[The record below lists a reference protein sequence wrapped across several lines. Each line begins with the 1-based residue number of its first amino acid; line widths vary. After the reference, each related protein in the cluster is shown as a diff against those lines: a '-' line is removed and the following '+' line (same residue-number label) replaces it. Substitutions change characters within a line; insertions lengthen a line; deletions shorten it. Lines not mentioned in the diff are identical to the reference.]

1 MHENARNQVIVVIV
15 IILVAAIIIHSSN
28 NRKNGRI
35 YSSHSRKNVMAIVD
49 STQVCG
55 SQPGRFGS
63 WPFHIDY
70 SGFQFLL
77 HYTCRSHIYIHTHNV
92 ARYYKVVL

>member
-1 MHENARNQVIVVIV
+1 MHENARNQVIVVIVIIV

-35 YSSHSRKNVMAIVD
+35 YSSHNRKNVMAIVD

-55 SQPGRFGS
+55 TLADLGPGHFIS
-63 WPFHIDY
+63 IIVVSSFFSIILVEAIY
-70 SGFQFLL
+70 
-77 HYTCRSHIYIHTHNV
+77 IYIHT
-92 ARYYKVVL
+92 